1 MSIEERKGVIAG
13 LLAVS
18 CWAGFILVSR
28 VGGQSSLGAL
38 DVMALRFLVGGL
50 LLLPFVRGRLWLNW
64 RGLSLALVG
73 GIGYCL
79 MVYQG
84 FRYTSAVHASV
95 MLPGLIPFGAALFSY
110 FILAE
115 RPVRVRL
122 AGLCLIALGGV
133 LMLSSIGGAGSVI
146 GDLWLFGAVL
156 AWALYTVLARRWKVP
171 PMTGAVTTG
180 VGSAILF
187 LPIYFLFLPV
197 KLAQAAWVDIAM
209 QGFYQGVIATV
220 VAMLL
225 YLRAVASIG
234 PSAMGAL
241 MALVPV
247 LSGFAA
253 VPLLGESLAPQEM
266 MALALTSLGAW
277 LASGLF
283 FRRRAVPQ
291 RSDLHADG

>member
-1 MSIEERKGVIAG
+1 MSIDERKGLIAG

-18 CWAGFILVSR
+18 CWAGFVLVSR
-28 VGGQSSLGAL
+28 VGGQSALSAL
-38 DVMALRFLVGGL
+38 DVMALRFLVGGA
-50 LLLPFVRGRLWLNW
+50 LLLPFVRGRLWLNK
-64 RGLSLALVG
+64 RGLCLAMVG
-73 GIGYCL
+73 GVGYCL

-110 FILAE
+110 LILAA
-115 RPVRVRL
+115 RPVRLRL
-122 AGLCLIALGGV
+122 FGLTLIAVGGV
-133 LMLSSIGGAGSVI
+133 LMLSSIGGAGSVV

-156 AWALYTVLARRWKVP
+156 AWALYTVLARRWQVP

-180 VGSAILF
+180 VGSAL
-187 LPIYFLFLPV
+187 LFLPV
-197 KLAQAAWVDIAM
+197 YFAFLPVTLAHAPWGDIVL

-234 PSAMGAL
+234 PSAVGAL

-247 LSGFAA
+247 VSGFAA
-253 VPLLGESLAPQEM
+253 VPLLGESLSPQEVA
-266 MALALTSLGAW
+266 ALALTSLGAW

-283 FRRRAVPQ
+283 FRRRVAKVV
-291 RSDLHADG
+291 